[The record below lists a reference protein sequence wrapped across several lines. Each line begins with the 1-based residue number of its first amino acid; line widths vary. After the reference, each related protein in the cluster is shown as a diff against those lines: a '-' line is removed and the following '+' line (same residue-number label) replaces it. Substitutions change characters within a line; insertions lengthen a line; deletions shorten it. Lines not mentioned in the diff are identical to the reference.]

1 MLTNPGTYDIIKSS
15 KKGKHRKEKTMS
27 AERMLDLMIRR
38 YGFEAKQTIEFAK
51 AMECNL
57 QDWELKL
64 YFNDIYFNGD
74 VTR

>member
-1 MLTNPGTYDIIKSS
+1 
-15 KKGKHRKEKTMS
+15 MS

-64 YFNDIYFNGD
+64 YFNDIYFNGN